1 MKLKNWKHA
10 MALGL
15 ALVIVLSTGILN
27 SGNWLHAKEDGATAP
42 AAPTKEPVATEQPAQ
57 AQGSTVTEQI
67 VLETKPAETAA
78 AAQTAESTA
87 ATDAAQA
94 TDTTTATEVTEATQ
108 TTEVTEATEP
118 VLPEAELPITVTLV
132 NEKGQSVGSGTW
144 EGKLHFAEGETSAS
158 VTLPAVEGYYAP
170 KLTVERKAEDTKLEA
185 KAVYTLAPKTV
196 MVTMKIEGADLGQV
210 SCGGAKVSS
219 GFTKQIP
226 QGETLTFTA
235 KAVQGCTVSVSGA
248 QKKEGSAS
256 GEYVVQA
263 TADQTVTVTFREM
276 TPEERIYEALD
287 PNRKVTVTFDV
298 PEDGIQFGDTV
309 VLKANVQGYDNVQY
323 TLQWRWS
330 TDNAT
335 WNNCPGENGNSM
347 NVVVTEENYQYYWNV
362 LITITGLK

>member
-57 AQGSTVTEQI
+57 AQGNTVTEQI

-78 AAQTAESTA
+78 AAQATDSTQP
-87 ATDAAQA
+87 TDAA
-94 TDTTTATEVTEATQ
+94 TATEVTEAIQ

-158 VTLPAVEGYYAP
+158 VTLPAVEGYYTP

-196 MVTMKIEGADLGQV
+196 TVTMKIEGADLGQV

-248 QKKEGSAS
+248 QKKEGAAS

-287 PNRKVTVTFDV
+287 PNRKVAVTFDV